1 MKAVPKKLSRERFK
15 KKKKSI
21 KKWNGLG
28 IEKSNQGVVAF
39 VFGEMVKMGMMLSF
53 KHVSKCVCVC
63 VCVRERDSMG
73 MC

>member
-1 MKAVPKKLSRERFK
+1 MKVVPKKLSRERLK

-28 IEKSNQGVVAF
+28 IEKSNQAVVAF

-63 VCVRERDSMG
+63 VWERERDSMG